1 VEVDAPDVMVMGSTK
16 DMLDRGHFFDR
27 DWQPHDF
34 EDRSEFS
41 QWQEDQKSPEGSSYA
56 QTDSEG

>member
-1 VEVDAPDVMVMGSTK
+1 
-16 DMLDRGHFFDR
+16 LDRGHFFDR